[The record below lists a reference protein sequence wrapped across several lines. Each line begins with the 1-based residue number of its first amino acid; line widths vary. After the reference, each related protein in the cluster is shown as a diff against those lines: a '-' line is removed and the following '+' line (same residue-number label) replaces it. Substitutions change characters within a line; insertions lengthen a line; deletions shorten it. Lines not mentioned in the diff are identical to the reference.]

1 METMTVHLGANE
13 VGGAFFAYECGSA
26 LAGRWVEPR
35 LGSRL
40 AFCSTVPC
48 DSLAQREPFTSQ
60 QMRPSTRAR
69 RSREGRSV
77 AVWSIVR
84 WCMVAALVGLK
95 EE

>member
-40 AFCSTVPC
+40 AF
-48 DSLAQREPFTSQ
+48 
-60 QMRPSTRAR
+60 AR
-69 RSREGRSV
+69 RFLVILWHSVSLLLLGRCVPQDEQGGQGRDEVSRSGRLNDG
-77 AVWSIVR
+77 VW
-84 WCMVAALVGLK
+84 WQLLLG
-95 EE
+95 